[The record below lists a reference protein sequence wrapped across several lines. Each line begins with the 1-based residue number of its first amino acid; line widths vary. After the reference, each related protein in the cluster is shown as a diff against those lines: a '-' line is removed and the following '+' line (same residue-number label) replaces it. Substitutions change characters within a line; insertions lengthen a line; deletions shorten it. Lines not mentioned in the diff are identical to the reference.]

1 LNKENKYF
9 NIVDNLIMGKVDKAP
24 KNIKLSQINFKVILV
39 VVIKK
44 NKNINGIHINAMFL
58 KFLKLSENGPN

>member
-1 LNKENKYF
+1 
-9 NIVDNLIMGKVDKAP
+9 MGKVDKAP

-44 NKNINGIHINAMFL
+44 NKNINGVHINAMFL